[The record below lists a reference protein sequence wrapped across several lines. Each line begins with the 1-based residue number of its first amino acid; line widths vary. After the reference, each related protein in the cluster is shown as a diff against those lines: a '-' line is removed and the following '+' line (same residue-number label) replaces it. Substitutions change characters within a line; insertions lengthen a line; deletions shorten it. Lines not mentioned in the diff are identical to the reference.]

1 MIKSISPGN
10 LLSVNGVYSTSIY
23 IDNYKLQQGIAGQ
36 VRYNGT
42 DFEVNDG
49 NSWKLLT
56 SSYAQIDMSK
66 QAQDAFQW
74 TIKKMAEEREA
85 QELAKDHLAVQIA
98 LDNLEKARQ
107 QLNATILLS
116 KEHNE
121 STS

>member
-10 LLSVNGVYSTSIY
+10 LLTVNGVYSNSIY

-66 QAQDAFQW
+66 EAHDAFQW

-85 QELAKDHLAVQIA
+85 QELAKDHPAVQIA
-98 LDNLEKARQ
+98 LDNLEKAKQ

>member
-1 MIKSISPGN
+1 MIKSISTGN
-10 LLSVNGVYSTSIY
+10 LLTVNGVYSNSIY

-66 QAQDAFQW
+66 EAHDAFQW
-74 TIKKMAEEREA
+74 SIKKMAEEREA
-85 QELAKDHLAVQIA
+85 QELAKDHPAVQIA
-98 LDNLEKARQ
+98 LDNLEKANQ

>member
-1 MIKSISPGN
+1 MIKSISTGN
-10 LLSVNGVYSTSIY
+10 LLTVNGVYSNSIY

-66 QAQDAFQW
+66 EAHDAFQW

-85 QELAKDHLAVQIA
+85 QELAKDHPAVQIA
-98 LDNLEKARQ
+98 LDNLEKAKQ

>member
-1 MIKSISPGN
+1 MIKGINGSGFINVS
-10 LLSVNGVYSTSIY
+10 GVYSNSIY
-23 IDNYKLQQGIAGQ
+23 VDNYKLQQGLAGQ
-36 VRYNGT
+36 VRYNGN

-49 NSWKLLT
+49 NSWKQLVGN
-56 SSYAQIDMSK
+56 YAQIDMSH

-85 QELAKDHLAVQIA
+85 QELAKDHPAVQIA

>member
-10 LLSVNGVYSTSIY
+10 LLTVNGVYNNSIY

-49 NSWKLLT
+49 NSWKSLT
-56 SSYAQIDMSK
+56 SSYAHIDMSK
-66 QAQDAFQW
+66 EAHDAFQW
-74 TIKKMAEEREA
+74 TIRKMAEEREA
-85 QELAKDHLAVQIA
+85 QELAKDHSAVQIA

-107 QLNATILLS
+107 QLSATILLS
-116 KEHNE
+116 KEHE
-121 STS
+121 EPTS

>member
-1 MIKSISPGN
+1 MIKSISGDSLFN
-10 LLSVNGVYSTSIY
+10 VSGVYNNSIY

-85 QELAKDHLAVQIA
+85 QELAKDNPAIQIA

>member
-1 MIKSISPGN
+1 MIKGINGSGFINVS
-10 LLSVNGVYSTSIY
+10 GVYSNSIY
-23 IDNYKLQQGIAGQ
+23 VDNYKLQQGLAGQ
-36 VRYNGT
+36 VRYNGN

-49 NSWKLLT
+49 NSWKQLVGN
-56 SSYAQIDMSK
+56 YAQIDMSH

-85 QELAKDHLAVQIA
+85 QELAKDHPAIQIA

>member
-1 MIKSISPGN
+1 MIKGINGSGFINVS
-10 LLSVNGVYSTSIY
+10 GVYSNSIY
-23 IDNYKLQQGIAGQ
+23 VDNYKLQQGLAGQ
-36 VRYNGT
+36 VRYNGN

-49 NSWKLLT
+49 NSWKQLVGN
-56 SSYAQIDMSK
+56 YAQIDMSH

-74 TIKKMAEEREA
+74 TIRKMAEEREA
-85 QELAKDHLAVQIA
+85 QELAKDHPAVQIA

>member
-10 LLSVNGVYSTSIY
+10 LLTVNGVYSNSIY

-36 VRYNGT
+36 IRYNGT

-66 QAQDAFQW
+66 EAHDAFQW

-85 QELAKDHLAVQIA
+85 QELAKDHPAVQIA
-98 LDNLEKARQ
+98 LDNLEKAKQ

>member
-1 MIKSISPGN
+1 MIKGINGSGFINVS
-10 LLSVNGVYSTSIY
+10 GVYSNSIY
-23 IDNYKLQQGIAGQ
+23 VDNYKLQQGLAGQ
-36 VRYNGT
+36 VRYNGN

-49 NSWKLLT
+49 NSWKQLVGN
-56 SSYAQIDMSK
+56 YAQIDMSH

-74 TIKKMAEEREA
+74 TIRKMAEEREA
-85 QELAKDHLAVQIA
+85 QELAKDHPAIQIA

>member
-1 MIKSISPGN
+1 MIKSISPGSFLN
-10 LLSVNGVYSTSIY
+10 INGVYSNSIY
-23 IDNYKLQQGIAGQ
+23 IDNYKFQQGLAGQ
-36 VRYNGT
+36 VRYNGN

-49 NSWKLLT
+49 NSWKPLL

-66 QAQDAFQW
+66 EAHDAFQW

-85 QELAKDHLAVQIA
+85 QELAKDHPAVQIA